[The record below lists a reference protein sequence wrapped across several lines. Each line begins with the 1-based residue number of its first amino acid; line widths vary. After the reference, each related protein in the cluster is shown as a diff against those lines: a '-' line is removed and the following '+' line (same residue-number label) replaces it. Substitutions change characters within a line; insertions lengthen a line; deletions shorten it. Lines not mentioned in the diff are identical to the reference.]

1 MLTRMTSI
9 GSLALLLMGAPPA
22 IAHEDAVLKTSQ
34 SSVAAGATVTLDGS
48 DFGADATYQ
57 LRLVGA
63 LNEYELHDATADAE
77 GAFSIVMEIPR
88 SVRAGQYKM
97 IAVAPDGDTVAGL
110 DLTVLQAS
118 RAAAGEASHE
128 EEGAPVAQAGDLPIE
143 RSRSGAE
150 WGAIGLAIGLAAG
163 LGISLLR
170 RSESSA

>member
-9 GSLALLLMGAPPA
+9 GSLALLLMGAPQA
-22 IAHEDAVLKTSQ
+22 IAHEEAVLKTSQ

-77 GAFSIVMEIPR
+77 GAFSIVIEIPR
-88 SVRAGQYKM
+88 TVRAGQYKM
-97 IAVAPDGDTVAGL
+97 IAVAPDGDTVASL
-110 DLTVLQAS
+110 DLTILQ
-118 RAAAGEASHE
+118 ASHE
-128 EEGAPVAQAGDLPIE
+128 EEAAPQVAEAGDLPIE